1 MNYTQA
7 EKYCCDVLF
16 PVIAER
22 FKETFPY
29 VFEPSA
35 GTGEDE
41 FLKVPYSWYMKVI
54 NSIDPYRIGV
64 TLTTQKP
71 LVEFDFI
78 YDFTESIKN
87 RDDWLILLAT
97 YVTLK

>member
-7 EKYCCDVLF
+7 EKYCYDVLF

-29 VFEPSA
+29 IFEPSEA
-35 GTGEDE
+35 NDTKE
-41 FLKVPYSWYMKVI
+41 FLRVPYSWYMKII
-54 NSIDPYRIGV
+54 NSIDPYRIGI

-71 LVEFDFI
+71 LVEFDFM
-78 YDFTESIKN
+78 YDFTESVKK
-87 RDDWLILLAT
+87 RDDWLILLAS
-97 YVTLK
+97 YVTLR